1 MKKALL
7 IATVLFI
14 AVISTACI
22 NNIAVQEL
30 NNKAAEYMQKGDYES
45 AINRLQ
51 ASLDLD
57 ATMYETYYNL
67 GIAATNAKKYDNAI
81 EALNNGIKIKPDFA
95 NFYYSL
101 GVAQAEY
108 AEALLE
114 DEVYDKEK
122 EQTVK
127 RVVSDEDK
135 IKADGL
141 KKTAVANLEKY
152 LEFVN
157 VKKGDFIYIP
167 AGTVHAIGS
176 GLRLLEVQQS
186 CDLTYRLYDWGRGR
200 EVHIEKGLSVIKY
213 EDMMPVAPFAGEF
226 DCKYFSLETVNV
238 KGGWSILATN
248 GNEPKDVQLLYVISS
263 QKAVIKTGKD
273 KFPTTINAEEI
284 YAILPGEKITIEGT
298 AQIMR
303 IRAK

>member
-1 MKKALL
+1 MIKLNPIESKKIWGYELWLA
-7 IATVLFI
+7 
-14 AVISTACI
+14 STHP
-22 NNIAVQEL
+22 NGLQEDF
-30 NNKAAEYMQKGDYES
+30 KAACKGEHPLLVKIIQANDTLSIQVHPDDDWAVKLEGS
-45 AINRLQ
+45 GNRGKTECWYV
-51 ASLDLD
+51 LD
-57 ATMYETYYNL
+57 A
-67 GIAATNAKKYDNAI
+67 ADDAKLVY
-81 EALNNGIKIKPDFA
+81 GIKKGYT
-95 NFYYSL
+95 N
-101 GVAQAEY
+101 
-108 AEALLE
+108 
-114 DEVYDKEK
+114 EVLA
-122 EQTVK
+122 
-127 RVVSDEDK
+127 
-135 IKADGL
+135 KAIQNND
-141 KKTAVANLEKY
+141 LEKY

-200 EVHIEKGLSVIKY
+200 EVHIEKGLSVIKN

>member
-1 MKKALL
+1 MIKLNPIESKKIWGYELWLA
-7 IATVLFI
+7 
-14 AVISTACI
+14 STHP
-22 NNIAVQEL
+22 NGLQEDF
-30 NNKAAEYMQKGDYES
+30 KAACKGEHPLLVKIIQANDTLSIQVHPDDDWAVKLEGS
-45 AINRLQ
+45 GNRGKTECWYV
-51 ASLDLD
+51 LD
-57 ATMYETYYNL
+57 A
-67 GIAATNAKKYDNAI
+67 ADDAKLVY
-81 EALNNGIKIKPDFA
+81 GIKKGYT
-95 NFYYSL
+95 N
-101 GVAQAEY
+101 
-108 AEALLE
+108 
-114 DEVYDKEK
+114 EVLAKAI
-122 EQTVK
+122 QTN
-127 RVVSDEDK
+127 D
-135 IKADGL
+135 
-141 KKTAVANLEKY
+141 LEKY

-284 YAILPGEKITIEGT
+284 YAVLPGEKITIEGT

>member
-1 MKKALL
+1 MIKLNPIESKKIWGYELWLA
-7 IATVLFI
+7 
-14 AVISTACI
+14 STHP
-22 NNIAVQEL
+22 NGLQEDF
-30 NNKAAEYMQKGDYES
+30 KAACKGEHPLLVKIIQANDTLSIQVHPDDDWAVKLEGS
-45 AINRLQ
+45 GNRGKTECWYV
-51 ASLDLD
+51 LD
-57 ATMYETYYNL
+57 A
-67 GIAATNAKKYDNAI
+67 ADDAKLVY
-81 EALNNGIKIKPDFA
+81 GIKKGYT
-95 NFYYSL
+95 N
-101 GVAQAEY
+101 
-108 AEALLE
+108 
-114 DEVYDKEK
+114 EVLA
-122 EQTVK
+122 
-127 RVVSDEDK
+127 
-135 IKADGL
+135 KAIQNN
-141 KKTAVANLEKY
+141 VLEKY